1 MQGSSLAGMLS
12 GLQSGSMVVLTLAW
26 IVVLVLVF
34 NFTNE
39 RQRENMLLIFWALL
53 LLPVIG
59 YPLLR
64 LIGS

>member
-1 MQGSSLAGMLS
+1 MLS